1 MEVFKAFG
9 GTLTEG
15 TIGLRISTVISYS
28 TRKWHPALKKQH
40 RAETVHTVESD

>member
-28 TRKWHPALKKQH
+28 ARKWHPALKKQH
-40 RAETVHTVESD
+40 RAKQYTH